1 VANVLLDRDLRDVDG
16 KDKELCPLLVKK
28 KEGWS
33 LYLAFW
39 LLETLTGLGV

>member
-28 KEGWS
+28 RKKDG
-33 LYLAFW
+33 AF
-39 LLETLTGLGV
+39 T